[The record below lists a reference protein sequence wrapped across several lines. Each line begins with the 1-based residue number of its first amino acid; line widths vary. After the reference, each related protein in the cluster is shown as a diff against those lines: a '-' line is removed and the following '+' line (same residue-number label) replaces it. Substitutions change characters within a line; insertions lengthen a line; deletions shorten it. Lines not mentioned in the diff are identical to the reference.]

1 MFLMEITKK
10 MGWKFRVGIL
20 LVLASAILY
29 IINFAIFH
37 DQHHLFF
44 YISIDIAFVPIE
56 VLLVV
61 LVIEAAINE
70 KEKKVML
77 EKLNMVIGVFFSEV
91 GTDLLTDISKFDFE
105 SDKIRDKLLVNN
117 TWTTKDFEEAEKIV
131 KDYNYDLNMKGTDPK
146 SLKFLEE
153 TREFLMG
160 KRKFLLALLEN
171 PNLLEHETFT
181 DLLRAVFHLLE
192 ELEKRED
199 IKKLPE
205 SDYKH
210 LSIDTERAYS
220 LIIFEWLQYMEHL
233 MKNYP
238 HLFSLA
244 VRTNPFDPEA
254 KVEIDE

>member
-1 MFLMEITKK
+1 MEITKK

-29 IINFAIFH
+29 ILNFAIFH

-61 LVIEAAINE
+61 LVIETAINE

-91 GTDLLTDISKFDFE
+91 GTDLLTDIYKFDFE
-105 SDKIRDKLLVNN
+105 SDKIRDKLLVNS
-117 TWTTKDFEEAEKIV
+117 TWSEKDFANAEEVV
-131 KDYNYDLNMKGTDPK
+131 KNYNYDLHIKRTDPK
-146 SLKFLEE
+146 SLEFLED
-153 TREFLMG
+153 TREFLMS

-181 DLLRAVFHLLE
+181 ELLRAVFHLLE

-199 IKKLPE
+199 VRNLPE
-205 SDYKH
+205 TDYDH
-210 LSIDTERAYS
+210 LSIDTERVYT
-220 LIIFEWLQYMEHL
+220 LIIYEWLQYMEHL
-233 MKNYP
+233 MKDYP
-238 HLFSLA
+238 YLFSLA
-244 VRTNPFDPEA
+244 VRTNPFNPDA
-254 KVEIDE
+254 KVEVDD